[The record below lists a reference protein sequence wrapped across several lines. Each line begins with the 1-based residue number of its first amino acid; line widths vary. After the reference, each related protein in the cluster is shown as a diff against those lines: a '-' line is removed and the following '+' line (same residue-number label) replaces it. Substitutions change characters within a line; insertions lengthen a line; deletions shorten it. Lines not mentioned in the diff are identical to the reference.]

1 MDPSVDPTLPH
12 DNGAHILIG
21 VVCLV
26 CGIATIAV
34 GLRFY
39 TRSLIIGQ
47 IGADDYLVLIAWMLA
62 IATGVAQC
70 ANTRDGLG
78 KHIWDLNGPEDVSR
92 YLKGFFL
99 SIVFY
104 NACLLFAKL
113 TFLAQYYR
121 VLTIKRM
128 QIVLTVA
135 MLVIGSWSVSQLFLA
150 IFLCNPVAGFWDTS
164 VNARCIPT
172 PLEWYINATGNIVT
186 DIVIFILPMPVL
198 GHLNLPKAQRV
209 MLIGIFS
216 LGFFTCAI
224 SAIRIKYLKQGG
236 DFTYENIGGSSWSIT
251 ELCSGVTC
259 ACLPTLRPLASK
271 WMPALST
278 RLHKSSRGYR
288 RQSCSHVTDVEMGGG
303 KHTRVGS
310 KESNNL
316 KFMATRRDF
325 GHPYALGMHLGD
337 SEVTSDGIL
346 GIKSRR
352 DGPQSPKASPPRPL
366 KSAHFAA
373 DEACSSLVRDTWPTV
388 TTKIG
393 VSRSPGPDSDKNQ
406 PSWAIRVKRDV
417 VMEDWSYPEKH

>member
-1 MDPSVDPTLPH
+1 MNPSVDPTLPH
-12 DNGAHILIG
+12 DNGANILIG

-26 CGIATIAV
+26 CSIATIAV
-34 GLRFY
+34 ALRFY

-47 IGADDYLVLIAWMLA
+47 IGADDYLVLVAWMLA
-62 IATGVAQC
+62 IATGIAQC

-78 KHIWDLNGPEDVSR
+78 KHIWDLEGPEEVSR

-113 TFLAQYYR
+113 TFLTQYYR
-121 VLTIKRM
+121 VLTIKKM
-128 QIVLTVA
+128 QIVLVIA
-135 MLVIGSWSVSQLFLA
+135 MVVIGMWGASQVFLA
-150 IFLCNPVAGFWDTS
+150 IFLCNPVAGFWDS
-164 VNARCIPT
+164 SPDARCIPT

-186 DIVIFILPMPVL
+186 DITIFILPMPVL

-288 RQSCSHVTDVEMGGG
+288 RQSGSRATDVEMGGS
-303 KHTRVGS
+303 KHTRTGS
-310 KESNNL
+310 KDSNNL
-316 KFMATRRDF
+316 RFMAARRGF

-337 SEVTSDGIL
+337 SEDTSDGIL
-346 GIKSRR
+346 GIKSSR
-352 DGPQSPKASPPRPL
+352 DGLQSHRVSSLRPP
-366 KSAHFAA
+366 KSAHFAT
-373 DEACSSLVRDTWPTV
+373 DEACSSMVCDTWPTV

-393 VSRSPGPDSDKNQ
+393 VSTSPGPDSDMNQ
-406 PSWAIRVKRDV
+406 PSWAIRVKRDI
-417 VMEDWSYPEKH
+417 MIEN

>member
-1 MDPSVDPTLPH
+1 
-12 DNGAHILIG
+12 
-21 VVCLV
+21 
-26 CGIATIAV
+26 
-34 GLRFY
+34 
-39 TRSLIIGQ
+39 
-47 IGADDYLVLIAWMLA
+47 
-62 IATGVAQC
+62 
-70 ANTRDGLG
+70 
-78 KHIWDLNGPEDVSR
+78 
-92 YLKGFFL
+92 
-99 SIVFY
+99 
-104 NACLLFAKL
+104 
-113 TFLAQYYR
+113 
-121 VLTIKRM
+121 M

-135 MLVIGSWSVSQLFLA
+135 MIVIGSWGVSQLFLA

-216 LGFFTCAI
+216 
-224 SAIRIKYLKQGG
+224 IKLA
-236 DFTYENIGGSSWSIT
+236 ENIGGSSWSIT

-288 RQSCSHVTDVEMGGG
+288 RQSGSHVTDVEMGGS

-325 GHPYALGMHLGD
+325 GHPYALGMHLGN
-337 SEVTSDGIL
+337 SEDTSDGIL
-346 GIKSRR
+346 GIKSSR
-352 DGPQSPKASPPRPL
+352 DGPQSPKASSPRPL
-366 KSAHFAA
+366 KSAHFAT
-373 DEACSSLVRDTWPTV
+373 DEACSSLVRDTW
-388 TTKIG
+388 
-393 VSRSPGPDSDKNQ
+393 